1 LNVKEKTMTLKEQQK
16 QIGQLQR
23 RISDLVDEMRAMQ
36 SDVKQ
41 FKRAV
46 ASDMKRLVEEKKK

>member
-1 LNVKEKTMTLKEQQK
+1 MTLKEQQK

-23 RISDLVDEMRAMQ
+23 RISDLVDEMRTMQ